1 MAGAVLCGINL
12 AKLELSFPESPFCM
26 VLLRLAAGKLVH
38 NLNGET
44 EVAPLKP
51 KMEGPAHGC
60 QHAGLLLHEGGVWGA
75 WLGLWFPQLL

>member
-1 MAGAVLCGINL
+1 MCRINL

-38 NLNGET
+38 NLKGET

-51 KMEGPAHGC
+51 KMEGLVRGC
-60 QHAGLLLHEGGVWGA
+60 RCTGLLLHRGRVWGPRLSL
-75 WLGLWFPQLL
+75 WLPQLL